1 MMSFFVLVGKN
12 KMIDLWV
19 GSMSK
24 DELNLPEG
32 LKMSLIS
39 RHTLNIFKNK
49 ISASA
54 RFTSIVN

>member
-1 MMSFFVLVGKN
+1 
-12 KMIDLWV
+12 MIDLLV

-39 RHTLNIFKNK
+39 RHTLLYLQKHEEETRETTIAHVA
-49 ISASA
+49 ILL
-54 RFTSIVN
+54 